1 MHSYRAFW
9 LFVLSLLAGITAT
22 LVSPGRVIAQQTQ
35 PPQRIVENV
44 DIIGNRRLR
53 KDDILYYIQTRPGD
67 PYNVE
72 QVQRDYQTLLSLT
85 FFDKTAT
92 RVLTENGPRGGV
104 NIIFEVKELPI
115 IRDLTFEGLKSVPES
130 DVLKAFRERR
140 VGVSKESVYD
150 PVKVRNAIRVIK
162 ELLAAG
168 GHPNATVEERTE
180 EVSATSLAITFH
192 VNEGD
197 RVRVVEV
204 AFEGNTVFSDGQLR
218 GAMKYVKEAGLITRF
233 KGADILNREKLD
245 VDLRLVDNYM
255 RSKGYLQARH
265 GEPRVES
272 VGPRRTGFP
281 ILPLPFLSSVDEGL
295 RVTIPIVE
303 GKVYRLGEFKVEGNS
318 IFSETQ
324 IKAVVGLNKG
334 DIANGEKVSK
344 GLFEN
349 LKKFYG
355 QQGFIEYTAEPVP
368 TFKDNPQ
375 NPNEGIVDFTVTI
388 EEGKQFT
395 LRRLEFVGNTFTRDN
410 VLRREV
416 LVNEGDIYNDAYWEY
431 SVVKLNQLGYFNPI
445 DKDKDVD
452 RRTNDEEATVDLS
465 LKVSERGRQQISF
478 NGGISG
484 IGGSFFG
491 LEYSTNNLLGRGE
504 VLSFNLA
511 AGNRQRSFQF
521 SFTEPYIRDRPIT
534 AGFSV
539 FAFSQKFFGE
549 GTFLSQNVSAQE
561 DLLGSQFNLNNI
573 NEENLFTRDSYG
585 GSIFV
590 SAPLSEFYRKRR
602 FTQFSRI
609 GASYQLSLSSVKDPV
624 ANADVNNPS
633 SFIPVVYRQPNI
645 LTSRGTLTF
654 SYDTRN
660 ASIDPTNGRE
670 FSVAL
675 ALAGLGGDVRTYQPT
690 FSYTQFFP
698 VRRKKSTRPEVF
710 GFRIIAGTVGSFAT
724 TAKVRGANSL
734 AFVDG
739 VPIFERFF
747 LGDEFTIRGYNVRS
761 ISPIAPV
768 DSFITS
774 RNVTFAENGQGPAIA
789 IAGLP
794 ASAASIGVFTGT
806 GGNNVARLPRSFTSI
821 GGDTQIL
828 GNFEYR
834 IPIIGEAVSLAAF
847 ADIGT
852 AFNLRSKG
860 DQQFSSEFL
869 TDQPFL
875 STVGSIPCPR
885 FASNGV
891 TPNVAI
897 SLSSLVFCN
906 NSALAV
912 QPLLGSLVARDN
924 RLVSQAELDAN
935 QTGDVNPLTL
945 LPRGFQPVF
954 LRGEAQ
960 TNSVVRLSESL
971 FDSIKDYRSS
981 LGMEVRVQVPVIN
994 VPFRLIFAYNPNAR
1008 ANQFIDG
1015 FPFFFNEKKKVI
1027 RFSVGRTF

>member
-9 LFVLSLLAGITAT
+9 LLFLSLMAGITVTFAT
-22 LVSPGRVIAQQTQ
+22 PGSVIAQQPQ
-35 PPQRIVENV
+35 PQRTVESV

-67 PYNVE
+67 PYNEEV
-72 QVQRDYQTLLSLT
+72 VQRDYQTLLSLT

-92 RVLTENGPRGGV
+92 RVFTENGPRGGV
-104 NIIFEVKELPI
+104 NVIFEVKELPI
-115 IRDLTFEGLKSVPES
+115 IRDLTFEGLKSVQES
-130 DVLKAFRERR
+130 DVLRAFRERR
-140 VGVSKESVYD
+140 VGVSKESIYD
-150 PVKVRNAIRVIK
+150 PVKVRTAIRVIK
-162 ELLAAG
+162 ELLSAG

-180 EVSATSLAITFH
+180 EVSATSLAITFDID
-192 VNEGD
+192 EGD
-197 RVRVVEV
+197 RVRVVDIQ
-204 AFEGNTVFSDGQLR
+204 FEGNTVFSDGELR

-233 KGADILNREKLD
+233 KSSDILDREKLE

-265 GEPRVES
+265 GEPRIES
-272 VGPRRTGFP
+272 VGRRRTGFP

-318 IFSETQ
+318 IFSEAQ
-324 IKAVVGLNKG
+324 IRSVIGLNPG

-395 LRRLEFVGNTFTRDN
+395 LRRLEFIGNTFTRDN

-416 LVNEGDIYNDAYWEY
+416 LINEGDIYNDVYWEY
-431 SVVKLNQLGYFNPI
+431 SVVKLNQTGYFNPI

-452 RRTNDEEATVDLS
+452 RRTNDEEATVDLQ

-504 VLSFNLA
+504 VLSFNIA

-521 SFTEPYIRDRPIT
+521 SFTEPYIRDRPIS
-534 AGFSV
+534 AGFSI

-549 GTFLSQNVSAQE
+549 GTFLSQNIEAQQ
-561 DLLGSQFNLNNI
+561 DLFGSQFNFNAVD
-573 NEENLFTRDSYG
+573 EANLFTRDSYG
-585 GSIFV
+585 GSIFA

-609 GASYQLSLSSVKDPV
+609 GASYQLSLSSVKDPE
-624 ANADVNNPS
+624 ANTDPNS
-633 SFIPVVYRQPNI
+633 STFIPVIYSQPNI

-660 ASIDPTNGRE
+660 ASIDPTSGRE
-670 FSVAL
+670 ISAAI
-675 ALAGLGGDVRTYQPT
+675 ALAGLGGDVRTYQPSL
-690 FSYTQFFP
+690 SYTQFFP
-698 VRRKKSTRPEVF
+698 VRRKRSERPEVV

-724 TAKVRGANSL
+724 SQKVREANSL
-734 AFVDG
+734 AFVGG

-768 DSFITS
+768 DTFITS
-774 RNVTFAENGQGPAIA
+774 RNVFVAESNGLNPVPIP
-789 IAGLP
+789 GLE
-794 ASAASIGVFTGT
+794 SAAALGTFTGT
-806 GGNNVARLPRSFTSI
+806 SGSNVAALPRSFTSV

-828 GNFEYR
+828 ANLEYR
-834 IPIIGEAVSLAAF
+834 IPIISDVVSLAAF
-847 ADIGT
+847 ADIGS
-852 AFNLRSKG
+852 AFNLRTKA
-860 DQQFSSEFL
+860 DQQFSSNFL
-869 TDQPFL
+869 PDQPFL
-875 STVGSIPCPR
+875 STVGLLPCPR
-885 FASNGV
+885 FNQ
-891 TPNVAI
+891 NVAI
-897 SLSSLVFCN
+897 TLSSLVFCN
-906 NSALAV
+906 NPNLAA
-912 QPLLGSLVARDN
+912 QPFFGSLVARDS
-924 RLVSQAELDAN
+924 RIVTTAELEAA
-935 QTGDVNPLTL
+935 QTGDINPLTG

-960 TNSVVRLSESL
+960 TNSVVRLSDAL
-971 FDSIKDYRSS
+971 FAGIGDYRSS

-1008 ANQFIDG
+1008 PNQIIDG
-1015 FPFFFNEKKKVI
+1015 FPFFFNEQKRVV